1 MKVNVKK
8 IIVLMMIL
16 TLSLILIQNTNVYA
30 YSNTTNDISEI
41 TEDES
46 WLAEYLLLLEQG
58 TITQDEF
65 NLAHSEFM
73 SRDIFEEQ
81 PLIQPQYIN
90 RSFRGNVQWQ
100 PAQGEDYLPLKR
112 VKVELYLHYG
122 GVVPQKITE
131 TFTDDNGDYEF
142 ISDNWWQQLLTQ
154 LLGPG
159 WTLAYQNWSVRIYPE
174 GETFMVARDWVG
186 VHIIDALNSL
196 VNNIF
201 PNPLGYHVSSSV
213 GTWFWETNK
222 NFGTLKIPY
231 AENNDTNKA
240 FHISQAL
247 VMAERFAQD
256 VRNLDIN
263 NKVTTLYPFG
273 TGDSAFCWGVFM
285 GIQEASFDNWST
297 IVHEYGHFLQSE
309 LDTNNITLV
318 DYIYYGP
325 THYTHH
331 DHMSPKSNNGKGN
344 KNFGA
349 KLAWT
354 ESWASVF
361 SLMVH
366 DYYNVGYFVS
376 NKSLLDVGI
385 EKTPS
390 LTIDTEFVL
399 RADSGEGQEDA
410 IIAFLWNLYKQNWF
424 GQHGLWETTTIA
436 GTYKFSDYIQN
447 LYDSYPN
454 RLVEIGSLLGK
465 YQLAPGNLQI
475 TNVNNLS
482 SDEPPTFTW
491 RLNGSN
497 FNPLNRVEIVFFDN
511 NLNEIYSTNS
521 IDVNLSYNS
530 TATYTLKL
538 TDWEN
543 VLSINGNNPM
553 GVAVRGYNKTPTITG
568 GYISNVSMIN
578 HVTIIG
584 GNLGTSHLISSNTFN
599 FSNQYNQTPISSTH
613 TTSDGLVFDVNRLRT
628 GIINGNYLTM
638 SSKTLNVYE
647 AYMEY
652 YFDVSIV
659 RLEYC
664 LALWSGG
671 ETLINNSSI
680 RLDIFSNNN
689 WQEYRTFLAKDMS
702 QSKDDLYK
710 YIANFDEPI
719 NGFRFIIETSHNIT
733 TSSNN
738 RGRMVI
744 GDLIVYEEKDDH
756 THHYGAPY
764 IPILPINHFDMRKHY
779 STCAC
784 GDVIVRPCMAFAPEP
799 DETAYCYFCGQDM
812 GSGII
817 QLMNID
823 DLLKYENDCSDCY
836 DNCIDC
842 YINGNNCFDCDVDV
856 YYFERKE
863 IVFIEKNRK
872 NTSYFN

>member
-1 MKVNVKK
+1 
-8 IIVLMMIL
+8 
-16 TLSLILIQNTNVYA
+16 
-30 YSNTTNDISEI
+30 
-41 TEDES
+41 
-46 WLAEYLLLLEQG
+46 
-58 TITQDEF
+58 
-65 NLAHSEFM
+65 
-73 SRDIFEEQ
+73 
-81 PLIQPQYIN
+81 
-90 RSFRGNVQWQ
+90 
-100 PAQGEDYLPLKR
+100 
-112 VKVELYLHYG
+112 
-122 GVVPQKITE
+122 
-131 TFTDDNGDYEF
+131 
-142 ISDNWWQQLLTQ
+142 
-154 LLGPG
+154 
-159 WTLAYQNWSVRIYPE
+159 
-174 GETFMVARDWVG
+174 
-186 VHIIDALNSL
+186 
-196 VNNIF
+196 
-201 PNPLGYHVSSSV
+201 
-213 GTWFWETNK
+213 
-222 NFGTLKIPY
+222 
-231 AENNDTNKA
+231 
-240 FHISQAL
+240 
-247 VMAERFAQD
+247 MAERFAQD
-256 VRNLDIN
+256 VRSLDIS

-273 TGDSAFCWGVFM
+273 TGTSAFCWDGFM
-285 GIQEASFDNWST
+285 GIQSASFNNWST

-309 LDTNNITLV
+309 LDTNNITLL
-318 DYIYYGP
+318 DYLIYNP
-325 THYTHH
+325 NHYTHH

-354 ESWASVF
+354 ESWASIF

-366 DYYNVGYFVS
+366 DHFNVGYYFPG
-376 NKSLLDVGI
+376 KTLFDVGI
-385 EKTPS
+385 GKTPN
-390 LTIDTEFVL
+390 LAIDTVFVL
-399 RADSGEGQEDA
+399 RPDSCEGQEDA

-424 GQHGLWETTTIA
+424 GQNGLWETTTIA

-454 RLVEIGSLLGK
+454 KLVEIGGLITK

-475 TNVNNLS
+475 TNIDNLS

-497 FNPLNRVEIVFFDN
+497 FNPLNSVEIVFFDN
-511 NLNEIYSTNS
+511 NGNEVYSTNR
-521 IDVNLSYNS
+521 IDYNIPYNS
-530 TATYTLKL
+530 TATYTISLI
-538 TDWEN
+538 DWEN
-543 VLSINGNNPM
+543 ILSIKGNSPIM
-553 GVAVRGYNKTPTITG
+553 VAVRGYNTTPTTTG
-568 GYISNVSMIN
+568 GYISNVLTIN
-578 HVTIIG
+578 NVTIIG
-584 GNLGTSHLISSNTFN
+584 NDLGTSHLISSNTFN
-599 FSNQYNQTPISSTH
+599 FSNQYNKTPISSTH
-613 TTSDGLVFDVNRLRT
+613 TTSNGLVFDVNRLRT
-628 GIINGNYLTM
+628 GMINGNYLTM
-638 SSKTLNVYE
+638 SAKTLNVYE

-652 YFDVSIV
+652 YFDVNIV
-659 RLEYC
+659 RLEYH
-664 LALWSGG
+664 LALWSGD

-733 TSSNN
+733 SSSNN

-744 GDLIVYEEKDDH
+744 GDLIVYEEKGDH

-799 DETAYCYFCGQDM
+799 GETAYCYFCGQDM

-823 DLLKYENDCSDCY
+823 DLLNYENDCSDCY

-842 YINGNNCFDCDVDV
+842 YINANNCFDCDVDV